1 MDIKEVDS
9 KLNDFLLQNRIY
21 EPQYKAFEVKLLSQF
36 SGNKDLHLYIK
47 NLLTSL
53 KKDFKDG
60 VYCGNHSLEKLKQ
73 KVNPQPLSPKPK
85 KEKVIQERKKTLNPK
100 PSPKLKKQKPKYVVP
115 QSKNRISEQDA
126 ILIKLKIEYVRKP
139 FTILSFAEEL
149 QFQKESLLEV
159 IRSCGFEDVNYDAR
173 ITMDYITP
181 IAEQVFDRRNELIA
195 YNTEIVSKQ
204 PKTKPNYFKLIYN
217 SPGSKR

>member
-1 MDIKEVDS
+1 MDNRELEK
-9 KLNDFLLQNRIY
+9 KFHDFLLQNSIY
-21 EPQYKAFEVKLLSQF
+21 EPQYKAFEVKLLSQI
-36 SGNKDLHLYIK
+36 SGDKDLHVYTK
-47 NLLTSL
+47 NLLILL

-73 KVNPQPLSPKPK
+73 KLNPQPLLSKPK
-85 KEKVIQERKKTLNPK
+85 KTKIKQESKKTKSPK
-100 PSPKLKKQKPKYVVP
+100 PSPLLKKQKSKYVVP
-115 QSKNRISEQDA
+115 QSKNRISEEGA

-139 FTILSFAEEL
+139 YTIFSFAEEL

-159 IRSCGFEDVNYDAR
+159 IRNCGFKDVNYDTR
-173 ITMDYITP
+173 ITMDHITP

-195 YNTEIVSKQ
+195 HDTEIVSKQ